1 LCDEYQAKATS
12 VEPCVEVERT
22 GKSNSIESC
31 VEMNGFWHKVRQ
43 KWLVSDIYHIN
54 KMFVA
59 VDRMNSQWFYF
70 EI

>member
-31 VEMNGFWHKVRQ
+31 VG
-43 KWLVSDIYHIN
+43 LVSDIYHIN